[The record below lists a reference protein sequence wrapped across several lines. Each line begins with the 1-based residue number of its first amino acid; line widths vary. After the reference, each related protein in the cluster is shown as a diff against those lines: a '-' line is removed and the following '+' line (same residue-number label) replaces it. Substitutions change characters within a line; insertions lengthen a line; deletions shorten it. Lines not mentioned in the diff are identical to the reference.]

1 MGLLDKI
8 KDMLSGNVD
17 KAKDGVAKAGDMIDE
32 KTGGEFTDKIDIVEE
47 KIGYVIEDQAAEG
60 DA

>member
-17 KAKDGVAKAGDMIDE
+17 KAKGGVAKAGDMIDE
-32 KTGGEFTDKIDIVEE
+32 RP
-47 KIGYVIEDQAAEG
+47 AASSPTRST
-60 DA
+60 